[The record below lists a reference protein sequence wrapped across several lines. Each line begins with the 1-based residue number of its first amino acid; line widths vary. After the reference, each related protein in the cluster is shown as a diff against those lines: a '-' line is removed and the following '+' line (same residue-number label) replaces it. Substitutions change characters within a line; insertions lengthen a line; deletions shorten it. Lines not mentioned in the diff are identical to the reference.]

1 MPELS
6 DKWAAGGTY
15 EDFMGRWSRLLAPRF
30 VSWLSVRSTANWLDV
45 GCGTGALADAI
56 CGRAN
61 PASVVACDPSE
72 PFIEYARRRQV
83 DPRVSFV
90 VGGIGQLP
98 TRPGGFDS
106 VSSLL
111 ALNFFPK
118 PEHAIEEMRRISA
131 VNGLV
136 SACVWDYAGRME
148 FLRCFWDSVAAAD
161 ASAAELD
168 EGRRFPICR
177 PNALEALFRKVGLAD
192 VVSGSIE
199 IPTRFSTFDDFWK
212 PFLGGTGPAPSYV
225 ASLDSPQRDALIA
238 RLERLLPTDPD
249 GTISLVGRAWVRA
262 LAKRANPRKRIRLFA
277 ICRLFALQESG
288 TEG

>member
-6 DKWAAGGTY
+6 DKWAAGATY

-30 VSWLSVRSTANWLDV
+30 VSCLAVRPDANWLDV

-56 CGRAN
+56 CAGAK

-72 PFIEYARRRQV
+72 PFIEYARRRHV
-83 DPRVSFV
+83 GSRVSFV
-90 VGGIGQLP
+90 AAGVGQLP

-106 VSSLL
+106 VTSLL
-111 ALNFFPK
+111 ALNFFPEPK
-118 PEHAIEEMRRISA
+118 AAVEEMRRITA

-148 FLRCFWDSVAAAD
+148 FLRCFWDAVAAVD
-161 ASAAELD
+161 PSAAELD

-177 PNALEALFRKVGLAD
+177 PNALESSFREGGLAEVTCD
-192 VVSGSIE
+192 SIE
-199 IPTRFSTFDDFWK
+199 IPTQFPTFADFWK

-225 ASLDSPQRDALIA
+225 ASLDLARREALA
-238 RLERLLPTDPD
+238 TRLERSLPRGPR
-249 GTISLVGRAWVRA
+249 GAISLVAKAWVVRGVT
-262 LAKRANPRKRIRLFA
+262 P
-277 ICRLFALQESG
+277 
-288 TEG
+288 